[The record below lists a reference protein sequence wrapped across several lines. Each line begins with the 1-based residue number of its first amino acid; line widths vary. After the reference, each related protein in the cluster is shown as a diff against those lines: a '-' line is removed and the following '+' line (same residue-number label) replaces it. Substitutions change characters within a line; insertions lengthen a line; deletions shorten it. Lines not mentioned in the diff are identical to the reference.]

1 MFELERNR
9 SSEKSRNLKV
19 LDLMQRKR
27 EQELGG
33 KVNGN
38 LSGAQSKAP
47 TVMRRKAKKQT
58 GKKN

>member
-1 MFELERNR
+1 
-9 SSEKSRNLKV
+9 LKV
-19 LDLMQRKR
+19 LDFMQRKR

-38 LSGAQSKAP
+38 LAGAQGRVAP
-47 TVMRRKAKKQT
+47 TVMKRKTKKQT